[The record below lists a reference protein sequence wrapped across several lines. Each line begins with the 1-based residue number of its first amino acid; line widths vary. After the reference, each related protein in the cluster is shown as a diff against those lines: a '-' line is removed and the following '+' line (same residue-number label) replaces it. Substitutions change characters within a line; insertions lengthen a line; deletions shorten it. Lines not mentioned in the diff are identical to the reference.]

1 MGGERPFSEW
11 AYARF
16 GERTGQVR
24 QAVAEALV
32 EAMEDARDAQR
43 SSRSD
48 KQYAYGATLMARRY
62 ETIAARFNE
71 MPDVRFV
78 RPYGS
83 PHELTI
89 VGGNLLFP
97 FRYSKD
103 GRTPISEA
111 RVSDRRVS
119 GLIRELF
126 RRFSLEPTYEQEALE
141 LFAEDE
147 TDLVPLRPALD
158 ELPDD
163 THLVLI
169 AYAGNAQAGLFHVYW
184 GEAEL
189 IDEFGR
195 IRWRYHEPLPLLTPS
210 AYVGRHL
217 TVAGADG
224 AGDGGRMPTVPMS
237 PRPAVAPGEFPVGE
251 EPVPSAP
258 AGDGAA
264 GGTAGGAVREF
275 PAVGGDERR

>member
-1 MGGERPFSEW
+1 MGVDRPFSDW

-16 GERTGQVR
+16 GEHVDEVR

-32 EAMEDARDAQR
+32 EAMNDAQDAQR

-62 ETIAARFNE
+62 ETIAARLGNRS
-71 MPDVRFV
+71 DVRFV

-89 VGGNLLFP
+89 VDGNLLFP

-103 GRTPISEA
+103 GRTPITEA
-111 RVSDRRVS
+111 RVGDRRVS

-126 RRFSLEPTYEQEALE
+126 RRFSPEPTYEQEALE
-141 LFAEDE
+141 LFAEDDN
-147 TDLVPLRPALD
+147 DLAPLRPALA
-158 ELPDD
+158 ELPDG

-169 AYAGNAQAGLFHVYW
+169 AYAGNAQAGLFNVYW

-189 IDEFGR
+189 IDDFGR
-195 IRWRYHEPLPLLTPS
+195 LHWLHCEPISLLAVTGPLPALDEVRPGDTAARFDRGAVPDLTI
-210 AYVGRHL
+210 
-217 TVAGADG
+217 
-224 AGDGGRMPTVPMS
+224 S
-237 PRPAVAPGEFPVGE
+237 PRPAG
-251 EPVPSAP
+251 EPVTADDEDSGETAVA
-258 AGDGAA
+258 AGDEHA
-264 GGTAGGAVREF
+264 
-275 PAVGGDERR
+275 

>member
-1 MGGERPFSEW
+1 MGVDRPFSDW

-16 GERTGQVR
+16 GEHVDEVR

-32 EAMEDARDAQR
+32 EAMNDAQDAQR

-62 ETIAARFNE
+62 ETIAARLGNRS
-71 MPDVRFV
+71 DVRFV

-89 VGGNLLFP
+89 VDGNLLFP

-103 GRTPISEA
+103 GRTPITEA
-111 RVSDRRVS
+111 RVGDRRVS

-126 RRFSLEPTYEQEALE
+126 RRFSPEPTYEQEALE

-147 TDLVPLRPALD
+147 NDLAPLRPALA
-158 ELPDD
+158 ELPDG

-169 AYAGNAQAGLFHVYW
+169 AYAGNAQAGLFNVYW

-195 IRWRYHEPLPLLTPS
+195 IRWTHHEPIPLLIPVPHS
-210 AYVGRHL
+210 GRHL
-217 TVAGADG
+217 APVGPDG
-224 AGDGGRMPTVPMS
+224 GGDGGRMPTVPMS
-237 PRPAVAPGEFPVGE
+237 PRPAVAPGGFPE
-251 EPVPSAP
+251 EPAASD
-258 AGDGAA
+258 DGQAHE
-264 GGTAGGAVREF
+264 T

>member
-1 MGGERPFSEW
+1 MGVDRPFSDW

-16 GERTGQVR
+16 GEHTDEVR

-32 EAMEDARDAQR
+32 EAMNDARDAQR
-43 SSRSD
+43 SSRSE

-62 ETIAARFNE
+62 ETIAARLGNRS
-71 MPDVRFV
+71 DVQFV

-89 VGGNLLFP
+89 VDGNLLFP

-103 GRTPISEA
+103 GRTAIAEA
-111 RVSDRRVS
+111 RISDRRVS

-126 RRFSLEPTYEQEALE
+126 RRFSPEPAYEQEALE

-147 TDLVPLRPALD
+147 SELAPLRPALAR
-158 ELPDD
+158 LPDS

-169 AYAGNAQAGLFHVYW
+169 AYAGNAQAGLFNVYW

-195 IRWRYHEPLPLLTPS
+195 IRWTHHEPIPLLIP
-210 AYVGRHL
+210 VPHGGRHL
-217 TVAGADG
+217 ARVGADRADK
-224 AGDGGRMPTVPMS
+224 AGDGGRMPDVPMS
-237 PRPAVAPGEFPVGE
+237 PRPAVEPGGFPVADEPGEGRRVSG
-251 EPVPSAP
+251 SA
-258 AGDGAA
+258 
-264 GGTAGGAVREF
+264 RET